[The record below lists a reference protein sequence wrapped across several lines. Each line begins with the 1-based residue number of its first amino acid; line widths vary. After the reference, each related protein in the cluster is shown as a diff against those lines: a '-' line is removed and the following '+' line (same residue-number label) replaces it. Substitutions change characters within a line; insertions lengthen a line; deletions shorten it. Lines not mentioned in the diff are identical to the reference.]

1 MRRLAVLVAVPAL
14 MLLSAGPAL
23 AANVHFKN
31 RPPVT
36 FTDNG
41 LTLSSS
47 GALTGLGNGD
57 IVVTLT
63 ATGTPSATCTNKGGT
78 QAPGQNPAEVTLT
91 GVDFIPSGE
100 IKNGNVGFSVTTSA
114 PDQPTA
120 AEAGCPN
127 NNWTAEIT
135 DVDFSSAT
143 ITVYQPCTDT
153 DASDGI
159 NCPVVLTRTFSV

>member
-1 MRRLAVLVAVPAL
+1 MKYSVKLSVLTLALVGLIAAPA
-14 MLLSAGPAL
+14 M
-23 AANVHFKN
+23 AANVHLKN

-63 ATGTPSATCTNKGGT
+63 ATGTPSATCTNQGGN

-100 IKNGNVGFSVTTSA
+100 IKNGNVGFNVTTSA
-114 PDQPTA
+114 PAQPTA

-135 DVDFSSAT
+135 DVEFSSAT
-143 ITVYQPCTDT
+143 LTVYQPCTDT
-153 DASDGI
+153 SPPIA
-159 NCPVVLTRTFSV
+159 CT

>member
-14 MLLSAGPAL
+14 MLFSAGTAV
-23 AANVHFKN
+23 AANVHFKSK
-31 RPPVT
+31 PPVT
-36 FTDNG
+36 FTDEG
-41 LTLSSS
+41 LTLSAT
-47 GALTGLGNGD
+47 GALAGLGNGD

-63 ATGTPSATCTNKGGT
+63 ATGTPTATCTNQGGT

-91 GVDFIPSGE
+91 GAQLIPDSQF
-100 IKNGNVGFSVTTSA
+100 KNGTVSFSVETGA

-127 NNWTAEIT
+127 SNWTAEIT

-153 DASDGI
+153 TEPIS
-159 NCPVVLTRTFSV
+159 CPIVLQRTFSV

>member
-1 MRRLAVLVAVPAL
+1 MRRILILLAVPLT
-14 MLLSAGPAL
+14 LSMGAQTAL
-23 AANVHFKN
+23 AANPHFKSK
-31 RPPVT
+31 PPVT

-57 IVVTLT
+57 IKVVLT
-63 ATGTPSATCTNKGGT
+63 ATGTPSATCTNQGGN

-91 GVDFIPSGE
+91 GTQSIPSSQ
-100 IKNGNVGFSVTTSA
+100 IKNGNVSFNVTTGA
-114 PDQPTA
+114 PAQPTA

-135 DVDFSSAT
+135 DVEFTSAT
-143 ITVYQPCTDT
+143 ISVYQPCPANADVSTCT
-153 DASDGI
+153 L
-159 NCPVVLTRTFSV
+159 VLTRTFSL

>member
-1 MRRLAVLVAVPAL
+1 MRRTIVSLLVPFLLVLT
-14 MLLSAGPAL
+14 AGSAL
-23 AANVHFKN
+23 AANPHFKS
-31 RPPVT
+31 RPPVA

-41 LTLSSS
+41 LTLTST
-47 GALTGLGNGD
+47 GAITGLGNGD

-63 ATGTPSATCTNKGGT
+63 ATGTPSATCTNKGGN

-100 IKNGNVGFSVTTSA
+100 IKNGNVAFSATTGA

-120 AEAGCPN
+120 AEAGCPSA
-127 NNWTAEIT
+127 NWTAEIT
-135 DVDFSSAT
+135 DVEFTSAT

-153 DASDGI
+153 TAPISCSI
-159 NCPVVLTRTFSV
+159 VLQRSFSL

>member
-1 MRRLAVLVAVPAL
+1 MRRTIVSVLVP
-14 MLLSAGPAL
+14 LLLVLTAGSAL
-23 AANVHFKN
+23 AANPHFKS

-41 LTLSSS
+41 LTLSST
-47 GALTGLGNGD
+47 GAITGLGNGD

-63 ATGTPSATCTNKGGT
+63 ATGTPSATCTNQGGN

-100 IKNGNVGFSVTTSA
+100 IKNGNVAFSVATSA

-120 AEAGCPN
+120 AEAGCPSA
-127 NNWTAEIT
+127 NWTAEIT
-135 DVDFSSAT
+135 DVEFTSAT
-143 ITVYQPCTDT
+143 ITVYQPCSDT
-153 DASDGI
+153 TPPIS
-159 NCPVVLTRTFSV
+159 CTVVLSRTFSV

>member
-1 MRRLAVLVAVPAL
+1 MRRLLVPLVVL
-14 MLLSAGPAL
+14 LLLLVSAGPAL
-23 AANVHFKN
+23 AASPHFKN

-41 LTLSSS
+41 LTLSST

-63 ATGTPSATCTNKGGT
+63 ATGTPTATCTNRGGN

-114 PDQPTA
+114 PQQPTA
-120 AEAGCPN
+120 AEAGCPSA
-127 NNWTAEIT
+127 NWTAEIT
-135 DVDFSSAT
+135 DVEFSSAT

-153 DASDGI
+153 TAPIS
-159 NCPVVLTRTFSV
+159 CPVVLSRSFNV